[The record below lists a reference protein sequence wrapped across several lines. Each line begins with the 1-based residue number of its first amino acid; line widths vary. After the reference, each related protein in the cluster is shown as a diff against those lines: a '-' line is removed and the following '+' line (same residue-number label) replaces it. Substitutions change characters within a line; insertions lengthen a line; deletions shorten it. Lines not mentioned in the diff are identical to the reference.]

1 MNLKIKLCGL
11 KDKKSILAASD
22 ANYIGFVFYQKSPR
36 FINAI
41 QAKKLRHYIKKNQK
55 LVGLFVNA
63 DLNLINYI
71 TDFLNLDIIQLHGDE
86 DLKYIKQIRKLKKP
100 IIKAIPYFKN
110 KLLTN
115 NLDNLFG
122 AEETVSIDGEECLVV
137 EMLSKS
143 KLK

>member
-71 TDFLNLDIIQLHGDE
+71 TDFLYKE
-86 DLKYIKQIRKLKKP
+86 Y
-100 IIKAIPYFKN
+100 
-110 KLLTN
+110 
-115 NLDNLFG
+115 
-122 AEETVSIDGEECLVV
+122 S
-137 EMLSKS
+137 S
-143 KLK
+143 